1 MKTIKPILTSTQ
13 KANILGKNVAS
24 SAGIIV
30 TSFRRL
36 QLEVAKLSCLNMR
49 YVLYF
54 RGQGH
59 DYKSGKKSDLY
70 PTMYRG
76 TMSKTIRESRWNNL
90 EKACELLVN
99 RLSSS
104 GIDSQN
110 IEILKRKPLL
120 QWSILQHYEVV
131 ATPLIDVTQSLRV
144 ACTFAQMDCKDGET
158 EAYVYVVALPYVS
171 HRIHVDSEE
180 YMTVIRLLS
189 IAPPNALRPY
199 CQDGFLVGEDVIQE
213 KYYDKKEL
221 NLSRRLVAKFKIPA
235 NGDSGFW
242 DTESPVD
249 RNILYPTSDEML
261 DICNG
266 VKKELEIWSNNN
278 KQK

>member
-1 MKTIKPILTSTQ
+1 M
-13 KANILGKNVAS
+13 
-24 SAGIIV
+24 
-30 TSFRRL
+30 
-36 QLEVAKLSCLNMR
+36 
-49 YVLYF
+49 
-54 RGQGH
+54 
-59 DYKSGKKSDLY
+59 
-70 PTMYRG
+70 
-76 TMSKTIRESRWNNL
+76 
-90 EKACELLVN
+90 EKACELLVAK
-99 RLSSS
+99 LPSS
-104 GIDSQN
+104 GTGAQN
-110 IEILKRKPLL
+110 IGLLKRKPLL
-120 QWSILQHYEVV
+120 QWSILQHYGVV

-144 ACTFAQMDCKDGET
+144 ACTFAQLDCREGDV

-171 HRIHVDSEE
+171 HRIHIDSEE

-242 DTESPVD
+242 DTESPMD

-261 DICNG
+261 DICNE
-266 VKKELEIWSNNN
+266 VKKELEIWSNSN